1 VCIKDPGTCKGDR
14 AGSQRRQEAIN
25 AGRIKE
31 DGRKEILFRKF
42 DILKDQND
50 EEK

>member
-1 VCIKDPGTCKGDR
+1 MGEARRRGTFEE
-14 AGSQRRQEAIN
+14 RRQEAIK

-42 DILKDQND
+42 KK
-50 EEK
+50 EENHETR